1 MIIKRF
7 SDWLAADSR
16 RCLFILMGASF
27 AITVGVLFSCSAK
40 AASGDL
46 SWQLATQYTDGTPMP
61 AGTVTGTGIRYG
73 ICNATATDLLPTPAP
88 ATMVVPAP
96 TTAVSINGL
105 GAGTWC
111 FAVRTETAGG
121 PSDYTAFVSKAV
133 VLKPNP
139 PRNLAVTVQTAF
151 MAVRQDNKFVM
162 IPVGTVPAST
172 VCDPDNGVVADGKA
186 YFAVPTSAVSW
197 FGATQ
202 PTVAVAPCA

>member
-1 MIIKRF
+1 MIKRL
-7 SDWLAADSR
+7 SDWLGADSR
-16 RCLFILMGASF
+16 RSLFLFMALSF
-27 AITVGVLFSCSAK
+27 ALTLSLLFSCVAK
-40 AASGDL
+40 AADGDL
-46 SWQLATQYTDGTPMP
+46 SWQIATQYTDGTVMP

-73 ICNATATDLLPTPAP
+73 ICNATATDLLATPAP
-88 ATMVVPAP
+88 VTLVVPVP
-96 TTAVSINGL
+96 AVTRTITGL

-111 FAVRTETAGG
+111 FAVRTETATT
-121 PSDYTAFVSKAV
+121 PSDYTAFVSKV
-133 VLKPNP
+133 IILKPNP

-172 VCDPDNGVVADGKA
+172 VCDPDNGVVADGKS